1 MRGKLLAFTCDFRR
15 FGNIPAYAGKT
26 HRIAA
31 SGKAEPE
38 HPRVCGENC
47 WPLPVT
53 FGVLGTSPRM
63 RGKPW
68 RLWRQKKPWRNI
80 PAYAGK
86 TVSDSPKKAQAAE
99 HPRVCGENW
108 GQGRQHCGG
117 IGTSPRMRG
126 KPVIPVDS
134 LVGYGNIPAY
144 AGKTRPQSHAKLPE
158 PEHPRVCGEN
168 LMQARLMLL
177 G

>member
-1 MRGKLLAFTCDFRR
+1 MRGKHEFCRTVGALLR
-15 FGNIPAYAGKT
+15 NIPAYAGKT
-26 HRIAA
+26 KVRAVFA
-31 SGKAEPE
+31 CQA
-38 HPRVCGENC
+38 
-47 WPLPVT
+47 
-53 FGVLGTSPRM
+53 LGTSPRM
-63 RGKPW
+63 RGKLRPKLGFT
-68 RLWRQKKPWRNI
+68 RSLRNI